1 MFEVVWGGSLH
12 DGQEQNLSTIYV
24 HRDSLTWQMNKDMIS
39 KLVNIKKKRQVGE
52 SDCPQVGK
60 CREGEGAAAFVL
72 L

>member
-1 MFEVVWGGSLH
+1 
-12 DGQEQNLSTIYV
+12 
-24 HRDSLTWQMNKDMIS
+24 MNKDMIS